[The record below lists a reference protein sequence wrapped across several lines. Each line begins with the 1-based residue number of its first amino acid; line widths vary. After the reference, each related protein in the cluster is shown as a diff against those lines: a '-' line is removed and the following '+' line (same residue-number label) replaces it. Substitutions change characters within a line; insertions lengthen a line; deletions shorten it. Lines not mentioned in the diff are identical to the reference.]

1 MNALAHKLTKR
12 QVEVMQGVGMGMN
25 NVEIAEALRIGVR
38 TVEDQKRKVRK
49 RLGAETARDAAN
61 MWIRAE
67 NKTVDADV
75 RIAARALLRAVY
87 EMADKQLRK

>member
-12 QVEVMQGVGMGMN
+12 QVEVMQGVAEGLN
-25 NVEIAEALRIGVR
+25 NVEIAEVLHIDVR
-38 TVEDQKRKVRK
+38 AVETLKRNVRK